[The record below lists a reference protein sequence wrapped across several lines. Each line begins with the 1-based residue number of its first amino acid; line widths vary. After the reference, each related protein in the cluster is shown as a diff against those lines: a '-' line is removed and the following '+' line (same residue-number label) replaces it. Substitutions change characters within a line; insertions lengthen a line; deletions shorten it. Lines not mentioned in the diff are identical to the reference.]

1 MLILPSR
8 SFPTSVPSREE
19 YLGLER
25 TLVADGEG
33 LDFCAAFKR
42 RFVYGNDRIGNA
54 DRNKRGAAFK
64 SARRNVRYGFAV
76 VLFGNIQVCN
86 LRDAVARSHDVGV
99 ARFDVFQTV
108 YIKGVQSDI
117 VVGIYPRT
125 DAFALFV
132 RIRTDAVCGGTPA
145 LKHFSSVGDD
155 GERAV
160 CISCCR

>member
-1 MLILPSR
+1 MCIRDSAYTAVAVFSDQR
-8 SFPTSVPSREE
+8 DFERRIF
-19 YLGLER
+19 GLER

-117 VVGIYPRT
+117 VEMCIRDRT
-125 DAFALFV
+125 G
-132 RIRTDAVCGGTPA
+132 AVSASQP
-145 LKHFSSVGDD
+145 
-155 GERAV
+155 
-160 CISCCR
+160 